1 MMDTATFSKTLLGTV
16 QAVSLNEA
24 HGFSK
29 QNQDRIRLLKGLGVE
44 GDAHMGETVQHLSR
58 IAQNPNQPNL
68 RQVHLIASELF
79 EMLADKGYG
88 LSAGDLGE
96 NILTTGLDLISLPVG
111 TKLYIGDNAVI
122 ELTGLRNPCK
132 QIDDFQEG
140 LMGELV
146 FKDAEGTIVRQAGV
160 MSVVDQTGWV
170 APGDT
175 IRVELPPEPHLKME
189 RI

>member
-1 MMDTATFSKTLLGTV
+1 MMDKVSFSQTLLGTV
-16 QAVSLNEA
+16 EAVSLNPA

-29 QNQDRIRLLKGLGVE
+29 QNQNRIHLLKGLGVE

-58 IAQNPNQPNL
+58 IAQDPHQPNL
-68 RQVHLIASELF
+68 RQVHLIPTELF
-79 EMLADKGYG
+79 EKLSEKGYA

-96 NILTTGLDLISLPVG
+96 NILTTGLDLINLPVG
-111 TKLYIGDNAVI
+111 TKLYIGNDAVL

-132 QIDDFQEG
+132 QIDEFKEG

-146 FKDAEGTIVRQAGV
+146 FKDGEGNIVRQAGV
-160 MSVVDQTGWV
+160 MSVVEQSGKV

-175 IRVELPPEPHLKME
+175 IRVELPPEPHQKME

>member
-1 MMDTATFSKTLLGTV
+1 MMDTATFSQALLGTV
-16 QAVSLNEA
+16 QAVSLNPA

-29 QNQDRIRLLKGLGVE
+29 QNQDRIRVLKGLGVE

-58 IAQNPNQPNL
+58 IAQNPLQPNL

-79 EMLADKGYG
+79 EMLSEKGYQ

-111 TKLYIGDNAVI
+111 TKLHIGESAVV

-146 FKDAEGTIVRQAGV
+146 FKDADGNIVRQAGV
-160 MSVVDQTGWV
+160 MSVVETSGEVSPQ
-170 APGDT
+170 DT
-175 IRVELPPEPHLKME
+175 IRIELPPEPHQKME